1 MSRNVPWALLGI
13 VLVAGLLS
21 ADEKKKPP
29 ADEKKGQAEGFG
41 DPTKVTDGTPAL
53 VEVNQRE
60 DLDAPTSVVVSPD
73 GKFLYAS
80 AWRSASH
87 VVFKRD
93 AASGKLEHV
102 QTLSDAALLDG
113 ATDLRLSPDGR
124 FAAAAAF
131 RSQSVVLYRRD
142 AKSGKLTQLDSKLQT
157 GRGVSGLEFPIG
169 AQFSPDSGFVYVF
182 DNAGGLTAFRV
193 AGKGEQRTLEFVES
207 NRSDDLK
214 GVRG

>member
-80 AWRSASH
+80 AWKSASH

-93 AASGKLEHV
+93 AGSGKLTHV
-102 QTLSDAALLDG
+102 QTVQDATLLDG
-113 ATDLRLSPDGR
+113 ATDLRLSRDGTL
-124 FAAAAAF
+124 AAAAAF

-142 AKSGKLTQLDSKLQT
+142 LASGKLTQIDSKRQTDPGLDGLGFAIGAEFAPDGRFLYVLDSN
-157 GRGVSGLEFPIG
+157 G
-169 AQFSPDSGFVYVF
+169 AV
-182 DNAGGLTAFRV
+182 TAF
-193 AGKGEQRTLEFVES
+193 
-207 NRSDDLK
+207 
-214 GVRG
+214 